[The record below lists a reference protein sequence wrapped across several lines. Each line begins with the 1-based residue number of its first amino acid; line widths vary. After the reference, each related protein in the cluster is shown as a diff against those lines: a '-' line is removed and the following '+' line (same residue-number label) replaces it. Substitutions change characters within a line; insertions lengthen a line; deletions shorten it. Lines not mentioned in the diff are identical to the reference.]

1 MDISHASVLPE
12 EVLHYLAVDDTEH
25 LLLDATVGEGGHS
38 YAFLERFPNLRVIG
52 LDADSRILGRARERL
67 ARFGDRVELLH
78 TWFDAHFER
87 ELSAERD
94 RERPT
99 RILFD
104 LGVSSFHF
112 KASGGGFSFR
122 EDEPLDMRLNHDE
135 SEDAADLV
143 NSLPQDEL
151 AALIYRYGEE
161 RYSRRIAGAIVRRR
175 SESPL
180 RSSAELADLVYHAV
194 PAPYRRGRIHPAT
207 RTFQAL
213 RIAVNQELERI
224 ERALAGAIDLL
235 VPGGVIGVIAFHSL
249 EDRIVKRMFR
259 EKSRACTCPPEM
271 PICKCGGVP
280 VLELIT
286 RKPVFASETE
296 REQNPASRTARLRV
310 ARKC

>member
-1 MDISHASVLPE
+1 MNISHASVLPE
-12 EVLHYLAVDDTEH
+12 EVLHYLGVDDTEH

-78 TWFDAHFER
+78 TWFDAYFER
-87 ELSAERD
+87 EPEAG
-94 RERPT
+94 RPT

-135 SEDAADLV
+135 LEDAADLV
-143 NSLPQDEL
+143 NNLPQDEL
-151 AALIYRYGEE
+151 AAVIYRYGEE
-161 RYSRRIAGAIVRRR
+161 RYSRRIAAAVVRRR
-175 SESPL
+175 AESPL

-194 PAPYRRGRIHPAT
+194 PAPYRHGRIHPAT

-213 RIAVNQELERI
+213 RIAVNRELERI
-224 ERALAGAIDLL
+224 ERALAGAIDQL

-259 EKSRACTCPPEM
+259 EKSKACTCPPEM
-271 PICKCGGVP
+271 PICKCEGVP

-296 REQNPASRTARLRV
+296 REHNPASRTARLRV